1 MAEQKPFRLRW
12 PHVLSAVLVYL
23 VLLLAWAPAS
33 LLAWALPRFTQQ
45 AAWLEQPQGSV
56 WHGSAAGL
64 RLEVEGRSTQLGRV
78 DWRWRPL
85 DLFAGRLGYRLR
97 LGGAGID
104 AAVTLRAGVQGGE
117 LREVRAELPAGLLAG
132 FLPDLALWQPGG
144 RLLLETER
152 LAVGKDGAE
161 GKATLRWRDAVSGRV
176 KQPLGSYRADLEGKG
191 QGQGVAITLSTEAGA
206 LVLQGSGL
214 WHPKGGLRFFGQARP
229 TPAGRAE
236 LDGLLS
242 LLGPVQAD
250 GSRAIR
256 IGR

>member
-12 PHVLSAVLVYL
+12 PHVLLALLVYL

-64 RLEVEGRSTQLGRV
+64 RLEMEGRSTQLGRV

-85 DLFAGRLGYRLR
+85 DLFAGRVGYRLQ

-104 AAVTLRAGVQGGE
+104 AAATLRAGMQGGE
-117 LREVRAELPAGLLAG
+117 LREVRAELPAKLLG
-132 FLPDLALWQPGG
+132 EFSPDLALWQPGG
-144 RLLLETER
+144 RLALEAEQLTLGR
-152 LAVGKDGAE
+152 QGAA

-176 KQPLGSYRADLEGKG
+176 SQPLGSYRADLDGTD
-191 QGQGVAITLSTEAGA
+191 QGVAIKLATEGGA

-214 WHPKGGLRFFGQARP
+214 WNPQGGLSFFGLARP
-229 TPAGRAE
+229 TPASRAQ

-242 LLGPVQAD
+242 LLGPAQAD

>member
-1 MAEQKPFRLRW
+1 MADEKAFRLRW
-12 PHVLSAVLVYL
+12 PHVLLAVLVYL

-45 AAWLEQPQGSV
+45 AAWLEHPQGSV

-64 RLEVEGRSTQLGRV
+64 RLEVDGRSRQLGRI

-85 DLFAGRLGYRLR
+85 DLFAGRLGYRLQ
-97 LGGAGID
+97 LGGAGVD
-104 AAVTLRAGVQGGE
+104 GVATLRAGMQGGE
-117 LREVRAELPAGLLAG
+117 VRELRAELPAKLLG
-132 FLPDLALWQPGG
+132 EFSPDLALWQPGG
-144 RLLLETER
+144 RLVLESEQ
-152 LAVGKDGAE
+152 LAFGQRGAE

-176 KQPLGSYRADLEGKG
+176 RQPLGSYRADLEGKD
-191 QGQGVAITLSTEAGA
+191 QGVAITLSTEAGA
-206 LVLQGSGL
+206 LVLQGSGR
-214 WHPKGGLRFFGQARP
+214 WHRKGGLSFNGTARP
-229 TPAGRAE
+229 TPASRGA

-242 LLGPVQAD
+242 LMGPAQAD

>member
-12 PHVLSAVLVYL
+12 PHAVLAVLVYF

-64 RLEVEGRSTQLGRV
+64 RLDAQGRSTQLGRV

-97 LGGAGID
+97 LGGAGVD
-104 AAVTLRAGVQGGE
+104 AGATLRAGMQGGE

-132 FLPDLALWQPGG
+132 FSPDLALWQPGG
-144 RLLLETER
+144 RLVLEAER
-152 LAVGKDGAE
+152 LAFGKNGAE

-176 KQPLGSYRADLEGKG
+176 KQPLGTYRADLEGKD
-191 QGQGVAITLSTEAGA
+191 QGVAIKLSTEAGA
-206 LVLQGSGL
+206 LVLQGAGL
-214 WHPKGGLRFFGQARP
+214 WNPTGGFRFFGQARP
-229 TPAGRAE
+229 TPASRAE

-242 LLGPVQAD
+242 LMGPAQAD